1 MLKLLQFMYLQCAL
15 AERPAERAKPVRR
28 EEPRQEPGKFD
39 GAGTYAGPHF
49 TSASS
54 CLTLKS
60 SRVIRTLIF
69 NL

>member
-1 MLKLLQFMYLQCAL
+1 LQCAF

-39 GAGTYAGPHF
+39 GAGTYAGTHF
-49 TSASS
+49 TSAS
-54 CLTLKS
+54 CLTLKL

-69 NL
+69 NFYV